1 MRPLKNFLFLVFTV
15 LFLMQAPVTSKTFTS
30 GKITGQVID
39 QETGE
44 TLPGVNVAIV
54 GTQQGAV
61 TDNDGYYVIL
71 NIVPGT
77 YELRASF
84 LGFKT
89 QVVQDV
95 RVKINQTTTIDFVL
109 SESVIE
115 GEEIVVTAE
124 RPIVQRDLTSSKVS
138 ISSKELEL
146 LPIENFDDAVNLQ
159 AGVVD
164 GHFRGGRIG
173 EVAYL
178 VDGIPINDSFD
189 NSYAYQVEN
198 NSIQEVEVISGTF
211 NAEFGQAQS
220 GVVNIVTKDGGDKY
234 QGNFSMYSGD
244 YVTTHSDVFANNGSI
259 SPLDIY
265 DFQGSL
271 SGPIPGFKNKLHFFA
286 SGRTVNDEGYLYGR
300 NIVRPI
306 GQSDSSG
313 EFVTV
318 DGRQVYVPMFGDSS
332 YKSMNWSKQNT
343 AQLKLTSSHIKHNK
357 LSISGLYQNDSGQN
371 YYHLYKY
378 NPDGAPTNYGESI
391 SLNLVDSYSIS
402 AKTFINLKGA
412 YFINRSNSYVYEDPL
427 DSRYPRDDAQSFLGG
442 NFSFY
447 RGGAVMDYTK
457 RETKTLLTGFDITS
471 QVTRQHMVKTGTL
484 FKTYNLQFRSF
495 GINNNS
501 STGYVPAIPPEGTPD
516 HVYFDERPFEVSAYI
531 QDKMEFDYMVVN
543 LGVRFDYFDANSNF
557 PADYGRPTTSEKT
570 NTTPNWQISPRFGIA
585 YPITETGIVH
595 VSYGHFF
602 QVPSFEYLYINPDYT
617 YNPEVGLGRV
627 FGNPDLKPQ
636 QTVSYE
642 IGLQQGLSDVLAVQV
657 TVFYKDIR
665 NLLGT
670 RIETIQPGVDEPFPL
685 SKYGRYINTDYGQTK
700 GLIINLEER
709 MNNNFSFNINYSF
722 QVASGNASDPQSRLL
737 DEQAGLQTE
746 KQLVPLDWDRRHQ
759 VNATASFLTKNNWV
773 LTILGEYGS
782 GFPYTPSR
790 ANERIGL
797 VNSDRKPTYL
807 NFDAYASKSITIK
820 GMNAS
825 IFARIY
831 NVLDIK
837 NETNAY
843 DDTGR
848 AFPNPQYYT
857 GIPQGLNSKEEYLF
871 RPDFYSAPRRVS
883 LGLSLSF

>member
-1 MRPLKNFLFLVFTV
+1 MCSYNNTLVLVFTI
-15 LFLMQAPVTSKTFTS
+15 LFLMQAPVNAATATS
-30 GKITGQVID
+30 GKITGLIID
-39 QETGE
+39 KDTGE

-54 GTQQGAV
+54 GTTQGAV
-61 TDNDGYYVIL
+61 TDNEGYYVIL
-71 NIVPGT
+71 NVMPGT

-89 QVVQDV
+89 QVVEDV
-95 RVKINQTTTIDFVL
+95 RVKINQTTTIDFQM

-115 GEEIVVTAE
+115 GEEVIITAE
-124 RPIVQRDLTSSKVS
+124 RPIVQRDLTSSKAS
-138 ISSKELEL
+138 ISSKELKL

-234 QGNFSMYSGD
+234 EGNFSMYSGD

-271 SGPIPGFKNKLHFFA
+271 SGPVPGTKKKLHFFM
-286 SGRTVNDEGYLYGR
+286 SGRTVHDEGYLYGR
-300 NIVRPI
+300 NIVRPV
-306 GQSDSSG
+306 GQSEDSG
-313 EFVTV
+313 EFVNI

-332 YKSMNWSKQNT
+332 YQSMNWSKQNT
-343 AQLKLTSSHIKHNK
+343 AQLKLTSLHIKHNK
-357 LSISGLYQNDSGQN
+357 LSVTGLYQNDSGQN

-378 NPDGAPTNYGESI
+378 NPDGTPTNYGESI
-391 SLNLVDSYSIS
+391 SLNLVDSYSVS
-402 AKTFINLKGA
+402 SKTFINLKGA
-412 YFINRSNSYVYEDPL
+412 YFINRSKSYVYKDPL
-427 DSRYPRDDAQSFLGG
+427 DPRYPRDDSRSFLGG
-442 NFSFY
+442 NFSFF
-447 RGGAVMDYTK
+447 RGGAIMDHTN
-457 RETKTLLTGFDITS
+457 RETITLLSGIDITS
-471 QVTRQHMVKTGTL
+471 QLNRQHMVKTGGL
-484 FKTYNLQFRSF
+484 FKTYTLQFRSF
-495 GINNNS
+495 GVKNNS
-501 STGYVPAIPPEGTPD
+501 STGFTPAIPPEGTPD
-516 HVYFDERPFEVSAYI
+516 HVYFNEQPLEISAYV

-543 LGVRFDYFDANSNF
+543 LGVRFDYFDANSSF
-557 PADYGRPTTSEKT
+557 PSDYGRPTTSEKERT
-570 NTTPNWQISPRFGIA
+570 SPNWQFSPRFGIA
-585 YPITETGIVH
+585 YPITETGVVH

-602 QVPSFEYLYINPDYT
+602 QIPSFQYLYINPDYT

-636 QTVSYE
+636 KTVSYE
-642 IGLQQGLSDVLAVQV
+642 IGLQQGFNDILAVQV
-657 TVFYKDIR
+657 TAFYKDIR

-670 RIETIQPGVDEPFPL
+670 RIETIQPGVNEPFPL

-700 GLIINLEER
+700 GLIINLEKR
-709 MNNNFSFNINYSF
+709 MSNNFSFNINYSY

-737 DEQAGLQTE
+737 DEQAGVQTE

-759 VNATASFLTKNNWV
+759 LNSTVSFLTKNNLV
-773 LTILGEYGS
+773 FTILGEFGT

-797 VNSDRKPTYL
+797 VNSDRKPSYL
-807 NFDAYASKSITIK
+807 NFDVYFSKSIKIK
-820 GMNAS
+820 GTNAGL
-825 IFARIY
+825 FARIY
-831 NVLDIK
+831 NVFDLK
-837 NETNAY
+837 NETGVY

-848 AFPNPQYYT
+848 AFPNLRYYN
-857 GIPQGLNSKEEYLF
+857 GLPQGLNTKEEYLF

-883 LGLSLSF
+883 IGMSINF